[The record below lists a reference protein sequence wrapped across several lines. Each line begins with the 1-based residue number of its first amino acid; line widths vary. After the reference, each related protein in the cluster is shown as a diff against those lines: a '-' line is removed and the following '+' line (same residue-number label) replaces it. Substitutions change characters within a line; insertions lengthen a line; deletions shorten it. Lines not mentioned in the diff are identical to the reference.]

1 MNYSCNSFV
10 YNFIFFVHFRS
21 LISAGGEIN
30 DLTDSADDIDGN
42 SCDVETSSKN
52 VVPPHLIDECSNDST
67 FSRFSHVS
75 DRLNPIPELDPA
87 SLDEF
92 LREADP
98 DLATG
103 DLSTCTSPVPA
114 ASTGSTDSGDSGH
127 LRKKLKRRSSD
138 KRHHHHHK
146 HHRRTNKD
154 QTVPMDDPMDRLVA
168 SNVDEVL
175 LDCLEEEL
183 PSVTLDGEL
192 PGSEPLELVE
202 NYNLCD
208 AMLLCSSRKTR
219 PRPFLRTP
227 STSSSSTL
235 DAKEKQN
242 DESPLS
248 AVANHLA
255 AKRKSKMSTREE
267 NVAVDDD
274 VAKEEDSSSEYTSA
288 CETVSVASSAP
299 ERGKKKKL
307 NSSKSAAKNN
317 SASPRRNSAKVQSV
331 PKMTLKVP
339 SILSAK
345 GRNAIRGGKAGKAV
359 KQTARSTV
367 GKKGR
372 IVPAKKT
379 LTRKTPIKGRN
390 NRNTLKIR
398 RRRSIRKSDDDE
410 EDEEEDEDDESGPES
425 HEVFRLAPSSS
436 KNLKLIVRKKKSG
449 PPPRAASIK
458 VQKPLRVPIRRKKEE
473 VSDNSNE
480 ESDEDDAAS
489 DDSDDLESVDS
500 EDEPVRES
508 LRIKTRKT
516 ITVKRRR
523 NR

>member
-1 MNYSCNSFV
+1 M
-10 YNFIFFVHFRS
+10 
-21 LISAGGEIN
+21 
-30 DLTDSADDIDGN
+30 
-42 SCDVETSSKN
+42 SSKN

-67 FSRFSHVS
+67 FSRFSQVS
-75 DRLNPIPELDPA
+75 DRLIPTQELDPA
-87 SLDEF
+87 ALDEF
-92 LREADP
+92 LREADS
-98 DLATG
+98 DLLTG

-114 ASTGSTDSGDSGH
+114 ASTGSVDSGDSGH

-154 QTVPMDDPMDRLVA
+154 QNVPMDDPMDRLVA

-242 DESPLS
+242 DESPRT
-248 AVANHLA
+248 AVLNRLVTLPP
-255 AKRKSKMSTREE
+255 KYKSKSSTREQ
-267 NVAVDDD
+267 NVEVDDD

-288 CETVSVASSAP
+288 CETVSVASSAQV
-299 ERGKKKKL
+299 RNKKKKRNL
-307 NSSKSAAKNN
+307 SPAKNN
-317 SASPRRNSAKVQSV
+317 SASPRRNSGNGKTV
-331 PKMTLKVP
+331 PKVTLKVP
-339 SILSAK
+339 SNSSPK
-345 GRNAIRGGKAGKAV
+345 GRKTVRGGKVGKVV
-359 KQTARSTV
+359 KQTARPTV

-390 NRNTLKIR
+390 NRNNLKIR
-398 RRRSIRKSDDDE
+398 RRIPIRKSDDDDD
-410 EDEEEDEDDESGPES
+410 EDEEEDEDDESEPDS
-425 HEVFRLAPSSS
+425 HEVFQLAPSSS
-436 KNLKLIVRKKKSG
+436 KNLKLIVRKKKG
-449 PPPRAASIK
+449 APPTRKASLKI
-458 VQKPLRVPIRRKKEE
+458 QKPLRIPIRRKKEE
-473 VSDNSNE
+473 SDNSNE
-480 ESDEDDAAS
+480 ESDEDDDES
-489 DDSDDLESVDS
+489 DDSDEDLESIVDS

-516 ITVKRRR
+516 VAVKRRK